1 MGKLNPLLKSQ
12 ASNLNC
18 LTAPFSQPCWTLLL
32 QGVKRLNKDYSCWPE
47 GQERVLK
54 SVIDLIFEIIVDFNK
69 TNVLLKNSLTESAIH
84 EERATDRATNFE
96 SQHCDCE
103 TLNGH
108 KATQSDIISACM
120 DLLYQLIVNDW
131 SETMHWRQTEL
142 YNDRVTIIDQ
152 MDCSLWHPLHK
163 WIIKLYS
170 VSLWLISHPLDSTSW
185 EQASKLQTG
194 FQQYVETY
202 STKVEL
208 VWIEGFATGEI
219 KDLKNCSIKEEFI
232 PPSGEENTL

>member
-1 MGKLNPLLKSQ
+1 MGKPNPLLNSR
-12 ASNLNC
+12 ASNVNC
-18 LTAPFSQPCWTLLL
+18 QTALLPQSCWMLLFRGL
-32 QGVKRLNKDYSCWPE
+32 KRLNKDYSCWPE

-54 SVIDLIFEIIVDFNK
+54 SVIDLIFDIIVDFNK
-69 TNVLLKNSLTESAIH
+69 TTILLKDSLMGNAIQ
-84 EERATDRATNFE
+84 EEKASDRTRNFE
-96 SQHCDCE
+96 SQHCDDHE
-103 TLNGH
+103 TLNEH
-108 KATQSDIISACM
+108 KATQSDIVSACM

-142 YNDRVTIIDQ
+142 CSDKVTIIIDQ

-170 VSLWLISHPLDSTSW
+170 VSLWLISHALDSALL

-202 STKVEL
+202 STKAEL
-208 VWIEGFATGEI
+208 AWIEGFATGQI
-219 KDLKNCSIKEEFI
+219 NDLKNCHIKEEFI
-232 PPSGEENTL
+232 PPSG